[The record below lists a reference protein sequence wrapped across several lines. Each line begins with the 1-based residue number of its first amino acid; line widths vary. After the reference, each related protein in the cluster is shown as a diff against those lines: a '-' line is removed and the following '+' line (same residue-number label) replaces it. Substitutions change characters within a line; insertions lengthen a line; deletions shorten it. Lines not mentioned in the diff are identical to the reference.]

1 MRLEFYIKHL
11 IINRNKANKPIMKL
25 SLKSLLISSL
35 ILTVTLLFSIND
47 TQAQQTSPP
56 ETEGKTVLEAVKTS
70 DKTSDFAELLEQS
83 GYAKVLNSQGP
94 YTVLAPSNE
103 AISKETEMSKLKE
116 KPQKVKSIVQSH
128 LYQGEVSSEQVES
141 QMGVTIEEK
150 DESPSNGVVY
160 VVDQVVKP
168 QKKKK

>member
-1 MRLEFYIKHL
+1 
-11 IINRNKANKPIMKL
+11 
-25 SLKSLLISSL
+25 
-35 ILTVTLLFSIND
+35 
-47 TQAQQTSPP
+47 
-56 ETEGKTVLEAVKTS
+56 
-70 DKTSDFAELLEQS
+70 
-83 GYAKVLNSQGP
+83 
-94 YTVLAPSNE
+94 
-103 AISKETEMSKLKE
+103 MSKLKE